1 MGGAE
6 DRPECL
12 PAIQRIDPGSI
23 RPGSRRSVVRQT
35 PDRPR
40 IAGEKTRYRMNR
52 PEVRA
57 TISERTRVALADP
70 IVRTRHR
77 AGIERAFADPAL
89 RQRISDRTKAGI
101 LAKLERQL
109 AELTEVWEKTPKKVR
124 DRFLKSLTRSG

>member
-1 MGGAE
+1 MKRGPQSQE
-6 DRPECL
+6 
-12 PAIQRIDPGSI
+12 
-23 RPGSRRSVVRQT
+23 SRRRASASAVAYWADPAVR
-35 PDRPR
+35 
-40 IAGEKTRYRMNR
+40 AAHGEKTRYRMNR